1 MTTRF
6 RSTLL
11 LGCIVLSVAS
21 AQSTSTLKPAT
32 KAASPGILYEGPLV
46 IRRGGTYRGNWR
58 SLDPKRPAILIET
71 SEPVIIEHANVA
83 GRGNLIAGFGNRVT
97 IRNVNGYGLNP
108 NVPGQIPG
116 RFANLE
122 EVKNVVIQNSYM
134 QGTSGVYIRDYRGNG
149 TKSETIRI
157 TNNKIS
163 NVVGAQSDGKGGYTS
178 KRTIAHAI
186 LFNQVQRIPGA
197 EIAWNQII
205 NEPGK
210 SLVEENINMYKS
222 SGTPSSPILI
232 HDNYIQGAYNARPW
246 ADADYSGGGIVL
258 GDGPID
264 DPSESGYARAYNN
277 QVVNAVNQGISIMGG
292 VDNRIYGNR
301 IIYSGRLPDGRV
313 IALDHTAGSVVWDID
328 KQAKKSPQT
337 FKANVLT
344 DNYLAVTNL
353 RADGGHKFDQPTWA
367 PDCKTAGSQCSRNTD
382 GGRVTPQ
389 MEKQEYQ
396 RWLTKL
402 KSNGIKIGP
411 RNS

>member
-21 AQSTSTLKPAT
+21 AQSTPTLEPAT
-32 KAASPGILYEGPLV
+32 KAASPGILYEG
-46 IRRGGTYRGNWR
+46 GTYKGNWR

-71 SEPVIIEHANVA
+71 SEPVIIEHANIA

-108 NVPGQIPG
+108 NVIGQMPGH
-116 RFANLE
+116 FANLE

-134 QGTSGVYIRDYRGNG
+134 QGTSGIYIRDYRGDG
-149 TKSETIRI
+149 TKRETIRI

-163 NVVGAQSDGKGGYTS
+163 NIMGAQSDGRGGYS
-178 KRTIAHAI
+178 YKRNITHAI
-186 LFNQVQRIPGA
+186 MFNQVQRIPGA

-210 SLVEENINMYKS
+210 SLVEENINMYIS
-222 SGTPSSPILI
+222 GGTPNSPILI
-232 HDNYIQGAYNARPW
+232 HDNYVQGAYNARPW
-246 ADADYSGGGIVL
+246 VDADYAGGGIIL
-258 GDGPID
+258 GDGPTD
-264 DPSESGYARAYNN
+264 DPSASSYTRAYNN

-292 VDNRIYGNR
+292 VDNRIYNNR
-301 IIYSGRLPDGRV
+301 VVYSGRLPDGRV
-313 IALDHTAGSVVWDID
+313 IALDHTAGSIVWDVD
-328 KQAKKSPQT
+328 KQAKKTPQT
-337 FKANVLT
+337 FRANVLT

-353 RADGGHKFDQPTWA
+353 RADGSHKFDQPMWT
-367 PDCKTAGSQCSRNTD
+367 PDCKTAGTQCSRNTD